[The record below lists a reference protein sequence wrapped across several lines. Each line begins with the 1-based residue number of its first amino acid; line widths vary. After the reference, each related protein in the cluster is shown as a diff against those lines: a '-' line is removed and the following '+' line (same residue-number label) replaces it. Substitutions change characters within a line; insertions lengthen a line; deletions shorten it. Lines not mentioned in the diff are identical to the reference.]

1 MSLSPLDDYPVHQI
15 AEPIRRVGTSDRNFY
30 DRYYFN
36 ALPHA
41 GDLFFIT
48 GLGVYP
54 NLGVA
59 DAYVCVLHENKHRV
73 VRASRELGVD
83 RTDTT
88 VGPFRIEVLE
98 GLKRLRV
105 ILEPN
110 EWGLAYDL
118 TWDGFE
124 PAHEEPRHF
133 VRAPHDRVTFDT
145 CRLAQMGGWT
155 GTLELPGKTVT
166 MSPDTWWGSRDRSW
180 GVRPVG
186 EPEPP
191 GIGVTTP
198 MSTFY
203 WNYAPMRFPPRPDT
217 GAGGFSLFYIAQET
231 QDGTRVL
238 EEALRVW
245 DDGRMEHLGRPE
257 HELAFISGTRMVR
270 GARVRMGDVM
280 VDIEPMLQC
289 HLGIGTGYGFDQD
302 WRHGMYQGPLV
313 VQGVT
318 YDLDNPDDAARMMGI
333 VDSAARFQL
342 ADGTVGY
349 GLWEYF
355 VIGPHDKY
363 GFKDI
368 LDGASAASGVNE

>member
-36 ALPHA
+36 AFPQS
-41 GDLFFIT
+41 GDLFLIT

-59 DAYVCVLHENKHRV
+59 DAFVCVLHENKHRV

-83 RTDTT
+83 RMNTT
-88 VGPFRIEVLE
+88 VGPFRIEVIE
-98 GLKRLRV
+98 GLKKLRV

-110 EWGLAYDL
+110 EWGVAYDL
-118 TWDGFE
+118 TWEGFE

-133 VRAPHDRVTFDT
+133 VRAPQDRVTFDT
-145 CRLAQMGGWT
+145 CRLAQMGAWT
-155 GTLELPGKTVT
+155 GTIELPDKTVT
-166 MSPDTWWGSRDRSW
+166 ASPDTWLGSRDRSW

-191 GIGVTTP
+191 GIGVATP

-203 WNYAPMRFPPRPDT
+203 WNYAPIRFD
-217 GAGGFSLFYIAQET
+217 GFSLFYIAQE
-231 QDGTRVL
+231 DREGNRVL

-245 DDGRMEHLGRPE
+245 DDGRHEHLGRPE
-257 HELAFISGTRMVR
+257 HDLAFRSGTRMVD
-270 GARVRMGDVM
+270 GGVITMGDLKVE
-280 VDIEPMLQC
+280 VSPMLQC
-289 HLGIGTGYGFDQD
+289 HLGIGTGYGFDVD
-302 WRHGMYQGPLV
+302 WRHGAYQGPLV
-313 VQGVT
+313 VQGLT
-318 YDLDNPDDAARMMGI
+318 LDLDDPADAARMMGI
-333 VDSAARFQL
+333 VDSAARFEL
-342 ADGTVGY
+342 DGQVGY

-363 GFKDI
+363 GFKDL
-368 LDGASAASGVNE
+368 LDAHP